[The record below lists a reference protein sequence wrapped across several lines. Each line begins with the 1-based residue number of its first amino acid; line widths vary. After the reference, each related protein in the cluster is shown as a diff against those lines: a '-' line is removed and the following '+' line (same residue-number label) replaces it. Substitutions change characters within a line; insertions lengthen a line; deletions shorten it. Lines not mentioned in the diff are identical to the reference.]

1 MENQYSAETLLKE
14 LWAIALARATDLLQV
29 KDGALEIRD
38 TGELTKDQ
46 AAAIASLEKGP
57 NGVKVKFY
65 DKLKALELLGK
76 HLGVFE
82 GKTEDARQDNLLEAI
97 LEATGKETA
106 HDL

>member
-1 MENQYSAETLLKE
+1 METEYSAEALLKE

-29 KDGALEIRD
+29 KDGVLEIRD
-38 TGELTKDQ
+38 TGTLTEHQ
-46 AAAIASLEKGP
+46 CAAIASLEKGT

-82 GKTEDARQDNLLEAI
+82 GKTEDTRQDNLLEAI
-97 LEATGKETA
+97 LQATAGEEE